1 MSGALVG
8 DDLVRDILES
18 ALISLQQKGVTGGII
33 FDGYPRNLKQ
43 AASLRSTLERI
54 NAKR

>member
-1 MSGALVG
+1 LVV
-8 DDLVRDILES
+8 DDVVRDILES

-33 FDGYPRNLKQ
+33 FDGYPRNVKQ
-43 AASLRSTLERI
+43 ATSLKNTLERI